1 MPSPR
6 LAGFT
11 ARRSRP
17 SSRIAPPVG
26 STKPAIIC
34 RVVVL
39 PQPDGPSSETNSPF
53 STAERQAI
61 DGGVGAEALGQPSS
75 DRKLIASLAHAPLPD
90 RADEER

>member
-1 MPSPR
+1 MPRPR
-6 LAGFT
+6 LAGLT

-17 SSRIAPPVG
+17 SSRIAPAVG

-53 STAERQAI
+53 STAERQAV
-61 DGGVGAEALGQPSS
+61 DGGVRAEALAQAFE
-75 DRKLIASLAHAPLPD
+75 DRNAMRLVIPL
-90 RADEER
+90 RRSGETL